1 MDVKV
6 SIGEEEGG
14 LNTSIKVE
22 VQKDE
27 GGASLN
33 NASATARTTEQQ
45 DPAKVYAA
53 ARKLADVIKGA
64 NVEDI
69 ISTIETLACQAD
81 SSAIFNFGRL
91 SRGSLLHIAAATGK
105 SNILRLLLDRVDA
118 HLIAAQDDWGNTPL
132 HLATKAKAI
141 GVIDMLICRAKYL
154 RNVEDKPLLRI
165 KNSHGN
171 TALHEAVLTRDV
183 DLVSHLLG
191 EDLET
196 VYWEN
201 VDQKS
206 PLYLA
211 LDTGN
216 PKILEVLLSKSL
228 DPSKI
233 QGLPPVFGAVAREQ
247 HDLLGEILKKN
258 VKIFA
263 MTDSKG
269 GNVFHLADFWNVTRV
284 FDLLQPETEYL
295 AREPDKNGDLPIHI
309 ASKRGHVELINKLH
323 PVSQW
328 VNGKGQTVLHVAAKY
343 GREEV
348 VRSILKHPDLR
359 EMINERDHDGNTP
372 SHLAAKYLQPAALVH
387 LVLDKR
393 MNPSLLNHEG
403 LAVVDSAPNDS
414 PTATMLRLGFV
425 RALLKTVSAK
435 RPDRF
440 IVKPE
445 DRDKVYT
452 GRSLS
457 DPANLKEAFN
467 TLLVVA
473 ALVTTVTFAAGF
485 AVPGGLNSS
494 DMASKDDRGM
504 ATMLGNRKFQEFV
517 ICNTFAMFCSMTSV
531 VVFMLAYQAEGNIMV
546 SNFKLAKELL
556 KMSLPA
562 MSCAFL
568 IGVNLTVGKLP
579 WLATTISIIG
589 SIFIFIITGYLYWWG
604 FVELLISR
612 IVIPYLPP
620 ISPLIF
626 RCILGFLNF
635 VRVERTLISDDSK
648 EDRTGS
654 KTSASPPLGG
664 GGKD

>member
-6 SIGEEEGG
+6 SIGDEVVM
-14 LNTSIKVE
+14 NTSIEVA

-33 NASATARTTEQQ
+33 NASATTRTAEQQ

-53 ARKLADVIKGA
+53 AKNLADVIKGA

-69 ISTIETLACQAD
+69 ISAIETLACQAD
-81 SSAIFNFGRL
+81 SSAVFNFRRL

-118 HLIAAQDDWGNTPL
+118 YLIAAPDDWGNTPL
-132 HLATKAKAI
+132 HIATKAKAS
-141 GVIDMLICRAKYL
+141 GVVAMLIRHARDLPDVDDKNWIL
-154 RNVEDKPLLRI
+154 RM
-165 KNSHGN
+165 KNNHGN
-171 TALHEAVLTRDV
+171 TALHEAVLTCDV
-183 DLVSHLLG
+183 DLVSHLLN
-191 EDLET
+191 ENSEL
-196 VYWEN
+196 VYLAN
-201 VDQKS
+201 ADQKS

-211 LDTGN
+211 IDTCD
-216 PKILEVLLSKSL
+216 PKIFQVLFSPSL
-228 DPSKI
+228 DPSRI
-233 QGLPPVFGAVAREQ
+233 EGLPPVRGAVARKQ
-247 HDLLGEILKKN
+247 YGLLGEILKKN
-258 VKIFA
+258 VKLFA
-263 MTDSKG
+263 ITDSKG
-269 GNVFHLADFWNVTRV
+269 GNVFHLATFWNVPQV
-284 FDLLQPETEYL
+284 FELLRPETEYL
-295 AREPDKNGDLPIHI
+295 ARERDNNGDLPIHI
-309 ASKRGHVELINKLH
+309 ASKMGHVELIDKLH

-328 VNGKGQTVLHVAAKY
+328 VNGKGQTILHVAAKY

-372 SHLAAKYLQPAALVH
+372 SHLAVKYLQPATLVH

-393 MNPSLLNHEG
+393 MNPSLLNHER
-403 LAVVDSAPNDS
+403 LAVVDSVPHHS
-414 PTATMLRLGFV
+414 PKGLQRTM
-425 RALLKTVSAK
+425 SAE

-445 DRDKVYT
+445 ARDIVYRRRILK
-452 GRSLS
+452 G
-457 DPANLKEAFN
+457 PANLEEAIN

-473 ALVTTVTFAAGF
+473 TLVTTVTFTAGF

-494 DMASKDDRGM
+494 DMASKDDRGV

-531 VVFMLAYQAEGNIMV
+531 VVLMLAYL
-546 SNFKLAKELL
+546 SHLKLFYFKLALKLL
-556 KMSLPA
+556 GMSLPA
-562 MSCAFL
+562 MSYAFL

-589 SIFIFIITGYLYWWG
+589 SFFIFIIIITGSLSWW
-604 FVELLISR
+604 VVHEILIFD
-612 IVIPYLPP
+612 IVIPYLAP
-620 ISPLIF
+620 F
-626 RCILGFLNF
+626 RPMILWCFRPYLHLL
-635 VRVERTLISDDSK
+635 RVATTLDWDDSE